1 MKLVRAHGL
10 GNVYLVLSCGTPL
23 TASLVQALCDTA
35 TGVGSDGVL
44 EPVETTHADYGV
56 RIWNPD
62 GSVAEKSG
70 NGLRIFARWLNDGGA
85 PTQFSVWT
93 GFDRVWCEVSDKDIR
108 VQMGTAT
115 VEPARVPVLSESAVV
130 SQVLPTPAPDVPVV
144 AVGIGNP
151 HCVLFVDDVDAVPW
165 REWGAVLETHPAFP
179 NRTNVQVAS
188 VRDDHIAIRIWERGA
203 GVTPASGSSA
213 CAVAV
218 AAMLTK
224 RVPFGDVCI
233 RATGGDLHV
242 TVGEDL
248 SVLLRG
254 PVEVVGEVSVD
265 ERWISARGLA

>member
-10 GNVYLVLSCGTPL
+10 GNVYLVLTCGTPL
-23 TASLVQALCDTA
+23 TISLVQALCDAA
-35 TGVGSDGVL
+35 TGVGADGIL
-44 EPVETTHADYGV
+44 EPVETTDADYGV

-62 GSVAEKSG
+62 GSIAEKSG

-85 PTQFSVWT
+85 PARFSVST
-93 GFDRVWCEVSDKDIR
+93 GFDQVWCDVSDTDIR

-115 VEPARVPVLSESAVV
+115 VEPERVPVLSDSAVV
-130 SQVLPTPAPDVPVV
+130 DGYLPAPAPDIPVV
-144 AVGIGNP
+144 AVSIGNP

-165 REWGAVLETHPAFP
+165 REWGAALETHPAFP
-179 NRTNVQVAS
+179 NRTNVQVAC
-188 VRDDHIAIRIWERGA
+188 VRDDHIAIRIWERGV

-224 RVPFGDVCI
+224 RLPFGDVCI
-233 RATGGDLHV
+233 RAPGGDLYV
-242 TVGEDL
+242 TVSETL

-254 PVEVVGEVSVD
+254 PVEIVGEISLD
-265 ERWISARGLA
+265 ERWNRQGR

>member
-1 MKLVRAHGL
+1 MKLIRAHGL
-10 GNVYLVLSCGTPL
+10 GNVYLVLACGSPL
-23 TASLVQALCDTA
+23 TVSLVQALCDSA
-35 TGVGSDGVL
+35 TGVGADGVL
-44 EPVETTHADYGV
+44 EPVETTDADYGV

-85 PTQFSVWT
+85 PARFSVWT
-93 GFDRVWCEVSDKDIR
+93 GFDRVFCDVSDHDIR
-108 VQMGTAT
+108 VEMGTAT
-115 VEPARVPVLSESAVV
+115 VEPSRVPVV
-130 SQVLPTPAPDVPVV
+130 STSPVLGVRLAAPAPDVPVV

-188 VRDDHIAIRIWERGA
+188 VQDDHIAIRIWERGA

-218 AAMLTK
+218 AAMLAG
-224 RVPFGDVCI
+224 RVAFGEVCV
-233 RATGGDLHV
+233 RATGGDLFV
-242 TVGEDL
+242 TVSETL
-248 SVLLRG
+248 SVMLRG
-254 PVEVVGEVSVD
+254 PVEVVGEISID
-265 ERWISARGLA
+265 ERWMLSR